1 MNYLPLFIGLPGS
14 GKSTFSKA
22 FGQAH
27 RMPVVET
34 DVLFRQIRGLSPA
47 SMQPEAE
54 IMRQFL
60 AEVRVHPYRYTE
72 LERDA
77 NTLDKNG
84 LSALA
89 DGRLFRSH
97 GEDLFRRFEVL
108 MLRWLHDAGRFEQ
121 IIVDL
126 SASAPLFRENQ
137 TIFNK
142 RNGFVP
148 ILLRPSDEMISKN
161 LLDDYEIYKQTK
173 CTKRGAFETEFD
185 ALGPNASNA
194 DITERALELTRK
206 VSEERIDAYIKFAT
220 RTVTLEPNMS
230 AHELICLIDDI
241 LSEEKGA

>member
-14 GKSTFSKA
+14 GKSTLSKA

-34 DVLFRQIRGLSPA
+34 DLLFRQIRGLSPA
-47 SMQPEAE
+47 STQPEAD

-60 AEVRVHPYRYTE
+60 AEVRVHPFRYTA

-89 DGRLFRSH
+89 DGRLFRRH

-121 IIVDL
+121 RIVDL
-126 SASAPLFRENQ
+126 SASAPLFQENQ

-148 ILLRPSDEMISKN
+148 ILLRPSDEMLSKN

-173 CTKRGAFETEFD
+173 STKRGAFETEFD
-185 ALGPNASNA
+185 ALSPNASSA
-194 DITERALELTRK
+194 EITNRALELIRK
-206 VSEERIDAYIKFAT
+206 ISDERMDAYIRFAT
-220 RTVTLEPNMS
+220 RVVTLEQNMS
-230 AHELICLIDDI
+230 PHELVFLIDDI

>member
-14 GKSTFSKA
+14 GKSTLSKA

-34 DVLFRQIRGLSPA
+34 DVLFRRIRGLSPA
-47 SMQPEAE
+47 SIQPEAE

-60 AEVRVHPYRYTE
+60 AEVRVHSHRYIE

-89 DGRLFRSH
+89 DGRLFRRH
-97 GEDLFRRFEVL
+97 GLDLFRRFEVL
-108 MLRWLHDAGRFEQ
+108 MLRWLHDEGHFEQ
-121 IIVDL
+121 RIVDL
-126 SASAPLFRENQ
+126 SASAPLFLENQ

-148 ILLRPSDEMISKN
+148 ILLRPSIEMISKN
-161 LLDDYEIYKQTK
+161 LLDDYETYKQTK
-173 CTKRGAFETEFD
+173 CTKRGLFETEFD
-185 ALGPNASNA
+185 ALVPNASNA
-194 DITERALELTRK
+194 DITKRALEITRK
-206 VSEERIDAYIKFAT
+206 ISDERMDAYIKFAT
-220 RTVTLEPNMS
+220 RAVTLEPDMTL
-230 AHELICLIDDI
+230 HELISLIDDI
-241 LSEEKGA
+241 LSEEKEA

>member
-14 GKSTFSKA
+14 GKSTLSKA

-34 DVLFRQIRGLSPA
+34 DLLFRQIRGLSPA
-47 SMQPEAE
+47 STQPEAD

-60 AEVRVHPYRYTE
+60 AEVRVHPFRYTA

-89 DGRLFRSH
+89 DGRLFRRH

-121 IIVDL
+121 RIVDL
-126 SASAPLFRENQ
+126 SASAPLFQENQ

-148 ILLRPSDEMISKN
+148 ILLRPSDEMLSKN

-173 CTKRGAFETEFD
+173 STKRGAFETEFD
-185 ALGPNASNA
+185 ALGPNASSA
-194 DITERALELTRK
+194 EITNRALELIRK
-206 VSEERIDAYIKFAT
+206 ISDERMDAYIRFAT
-220 RTVTLEPNMS
+220 RVVTLEQNMS
-230 AHELICLIDDI
+230 PHELVFLIDDI